1 MEVPG
6 WEQVQSQRT
15 AGEAMV
21 LTKGV
26 VPGPDATITVRSH
39 PEGWRSKEQL
49 TVPTDQPLHP
59 LVN

>member
-1 MEVPG
+1 
-6 WEQVQSQRT
+6 
-15 AGEAMV
+15 MV

-26 VPGPDATITVRSH
+26 VPGPDATTITVRSH
-39 PEGWRSKEQL
+39 PEGWRPKEQL